1 MGEKVLGI
9 YIIYIYILLLLHVPV
24 YTVHV
29 LCTGNLPLYIETMVM
44 PLQDVGSNAQCWVC
58 REL

>member
-44 PLQDVGSNAQCWVC
+44 PLAQDVGSNA
-58 REL
+58 